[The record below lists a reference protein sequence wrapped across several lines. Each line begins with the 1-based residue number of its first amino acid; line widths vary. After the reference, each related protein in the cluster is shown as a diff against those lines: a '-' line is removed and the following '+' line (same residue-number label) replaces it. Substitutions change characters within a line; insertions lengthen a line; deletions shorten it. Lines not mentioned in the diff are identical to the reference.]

1 MQSRLRLAGQAVQP
15 LLLMFPLGL
24 FAMAILFDLATVLGA
39 PDLIG
44 TLAYWNV
51 VAGLVGGLVAAL
63 LAAGFDAFGARSPM
77 VARIAFISLLL
88 DFGVLILF
96 AVLTL
101 MRFRSQDRVIDP
113 GLLIVELV
121 GLAVAGFG
129 AWYGGRFGDPY
140 APMVRLQRRRTIGRQ
155 RQA

>member
-1 MQSRLRLAGQAVQP
+1 MQSRLRVAGQRVQP

-24 FAMAILFDLATVLGA
+24 FTMALFFDLATVLGA
-39 PDLIG
+39 PHLIG
-44 TLAYWNV
+44 TVAYWNI

-63 LAAGFDAFGARSPM
+63 VAGVDAFGARDPL
-77 VARIAFISLLL
+77 VARIGFVSLLI

-101 MRFRSQDRVIDP
+101 MRFRDPDRAIDA
-113 GLLIVELV
+113 GLLVVELG

-140 APMVRLQRRRTIGRQ
+140 APMVRLERRRAVTPG
-155 RQA
+155 

>member
-1 MQSRLRLAGQAVQP
+1 MQSRLLLAGQAVRP

-24 FAMAILFDLATVLGA
+24 FTMAVLFDLATVLGA
-39 PDLIG
+39 PRLIG
-44 TLAYWNV
+44 TLAYWNI

-63 LAAGFDAFGARSPM
+63 AAGVDAFGAHDPAL
-77 VARIAFISLLL
+77 ARIAFISLLM

-101 MRFRSQDRVIDP
+101 MRFRDPDRAADP
-113 GLLIVELV
+113 GLLLVELA
-121 GLAVAGFG
+121 GLLLAGFG

-140 APMVRLQRRRTIGRQ
+140 APMVRLRSRRTVR
-155 RQA
+155 A

>member
-1 MQSRLRLAGQAVQP
+1 M
-15 LLLMFPLGL
+15 LLMFPLGL
-24 FAMAILFDLATVLGA
+24 FTMALLFDLATALGA
-39 PDLIG
+39 PALIG

-63 LAAGFDAFGARSPM
+63 IAGVDAFRARDPM
-77 VARIAFISLLL
+77 VARIAFISLLM

-101 MRFRSQDRVIDP
+101 MRFRDPDRVIAP
-113 GLLIVELV
+113 GLLIVEV
-121 GLAVAGFG
+121 AGLALAAFG

-140 APMVRLQRRRTIGRQ
+140 APMVRLERRRTVP
-155 RQA
+155 QA